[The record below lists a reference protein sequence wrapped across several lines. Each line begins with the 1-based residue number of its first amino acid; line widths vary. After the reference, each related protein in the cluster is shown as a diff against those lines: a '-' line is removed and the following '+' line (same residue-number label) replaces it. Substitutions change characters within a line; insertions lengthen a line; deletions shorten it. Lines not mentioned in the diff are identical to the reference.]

1 MSQKHAAVAVIIAVI
16 SEKNKSSKK
25 KKKRRAYML
34 NLGLKEEKS
43 LGSYETL
50 LAELR
55 LEHEHNYSILL
66 QMTFENFQEIF

>member
-1 MSQKHAAVAVIIAVI
+1 
-16 SEKNKSSKK
+16 
-25 KKKRRAYML
+25 ML